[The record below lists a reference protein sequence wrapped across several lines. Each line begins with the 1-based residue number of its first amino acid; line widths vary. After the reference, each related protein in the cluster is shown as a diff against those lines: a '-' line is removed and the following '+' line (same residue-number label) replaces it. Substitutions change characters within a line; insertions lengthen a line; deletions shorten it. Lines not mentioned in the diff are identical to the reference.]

1 MPSEDLFRAQDC
13 PLNFRN
19 LSISAKLVLV
29 FAGMLATICAGG
41 VALYLNNAAL
51 QASVARTDRAQQA
64 LSAAVDAT
72 FRLARQENSLRG
84 FLLSGD
90 TYYVKRIEEVH
101 KVKFFAALKALKALA
116 QGDAEATARVAKV
129 ESAFANYET
138 VALNVGIQ
146 LGADPATRPQG
157 VALVSNDGVADK
169 AIEPV
174 EEAIGAIDE
183 AAAKTLA
190 QESAAQ
196 AAALQRVTIG
206 LVAGVALLAALAL
219 AAGVILS
226 RSIADPVRAMT
237 KVMRRLASGDNDVEV
252 PATERKDEVG
262 DMAQAVLSFKD
273 SALARIRLEREAEE
287 SQADAQR
294 QRSHTDTERARVQ
307 AEQSEV
313 VQALALGLSHLSAG
327 DLTYRITNA
336 FHGTYEELRHDF
348 NRAVSNLERTLG
360 QIVDGSGA
368 ISSGAGEISQAAD
381 NMSRRTEAQAA
392 TLEETAAAL
401 DEITATVRK
410 TADGAQSADEVVTE
424 ARASAEASTDVVGR
438 AVAAM
443 DEISSSS
450 GQIGQIIGVID
461 EIAFQTNLLA
471 LNAGVEAARAG
482 DAGRGF
488 AVVASEVRALARRS
502 AGAAKEIKGLIGV
515 STRQVGEGVELV
527 GQTGQALNQIFEQF
541 SQIAVVV
548 REIAASAREQASAL
562 GQINT
567 AINQMDHTTQ
577 QNAAMVEEST
587 AASHTLSRQAN
598 ELARLISAFKVHPGA
613 GRRAA
618 EEGEPLRMA
627 S

>member
-1 MPSEDLFRAQDC
+1 M
-13 PLNFRN
+13 NFRN

-29 FAGMLATICAGG
+29 FAGMLATIAAGG
-41 VALYLNNAAL
+41 VALYLNNASL
-51 QASVARTDRAQQA
+51 QASVTRTDRAQQA

-90 TYYVKRIEEVH
+90 DYYVKRINEVH
-101 KVKFFAALKALKALA
+101 KVKFFGALKELKTLA
-116 QGDAEATARVAKV
+116 EGDAAATARVAKV
-129 ESAFANYET
+129 EAAFANYEK

-157 VALVSNDGVADK
+157 VALVAHDGAADK

-183 AAAKTLA
+183 AAAKSLE
-190 QESAAQ
+190 QEAAAQ

-206 LVAGVALLAALAL
+206 LIAGVALLAALAV
-219 AAGVILS
+219 AAGLVLS

-237 KVMRRLASGDNDVEV
+237 RVMRQLASGDNDVDV
-252 PATERKDEVG
+252 PATDRKDEVG
-262 DMAQAVLSFKD
+262 AMAQAVLSFKD
-273 SALARIRLEREAEE
+273 GALARIRLEQEAEA

-294 QRSHTDTERARVQ
+294 QRSQGEAERSRTQ
-307 AEQSEV
+307 AEQAEV
-313 VQALALGLSHLSAG
+313 VQALALGLSHLSSG
-327 DLTYRITNA
+327 DLTYRINTA
-336 FHGTYEELRHDF
+336 FSGSYEELRDNF
-348 NRAVSNLERTLG
+348 NTAVSNLERTLG
-360 QIVDGSGA
+360 QIVDGSGS
-368 ISSGAGEISQAAD
+368 ITSGASEISQAAD

-410 TADGAQSADEVVTE
+410 TADGASAADAVVTD

-438 AVAAM
+438 AVSAM
-443 DEISSSS
+443 GQISASS

-482 DAGRGF
+482 DAGKGF
-488 AVVASEVRALARRS
+488 AVVASEVRALAQRS
-502 AGAAKEIKGLIGV
+502 AEAAKEIKSLI
-515 STRQVGEGVELV
+515 SASSEQVGQGVELV
-527 GQTGQALNQIFEQF
+527 DQTGKALHQIFEQF
-541 SQIAVVV
+541 SQIAVLV

-562 GQINT
+562 GQVNT
-567 AINQMDHTTQ
+567 AINQMDTTTQ

-587 AASHTLSRQAN
+587 AASHTLSRQAG
-598 ELARLISAFKVHPGA
+598 ELTRLISNFKVHPGA
-613 GRRAA
+613 GRRATDTSA
-618 EEGEPLRMA
+618 PLRRA
-627 S
+627 G